1 MGHKTFKLSAVST
14 AMLASL
20 MAGHASYANAEETV
34 DETIT
39 VTGIRGSIMRA
50 MDTKRESTGIVD
62 AINAEDMGK
71 FPDTNLAE
79 SLQRITGVSIDR
91 TNGEGSKVTVRG
103 FGPDFNVVTLNGRQ
117 MPAANLEATTAAST
131 RSFDFANLASEGV
144 SGVQI
149 YKTSRAEYTTGGIGS
164 VINLETHRPL
174 NSPGFKLSVGAK
186 GVMDQSLEGNTITPE
201 LSAIVS
207 NSFFDDKVG
216 ISLVGSYQQRKS
228 AYNSAVTGNGWYTI
242 KGHDADWGTL
252 PLDEYDDNGIL
263 VKEQVAVINR
273 PTVDE
278 VYSVPRNL
286 SYEFNNVER
295 ERVNGQLT
303 LQFRPVDSILA
314 TLDYTY
320 AKNEVETNSTN
331 ISAWFNNA
339 YDTTTPG
346 NIVMTEGTDAVGS
359 VVAPV
364 IYTDLSGA
372 DAASGVA
379 SFGTYNENKSLGF
392 NLEFTPNENLKLV
405 LDIHSSE
412 AEAGPADWRGS
423 NNIIGLTQND
433 RIGATVD
440 YSKDFPVLDI
450 VYANGA
456 EERDASRMMS
466 AGTSF
471 RNAYMKS
478 EIDQYQLKGKYTFD
492 DGLVHSIDFGI
503 ASMEAKNRSA
513 FGNSQRD
520 STWGG
525 YGIASKMDET
535 SPDYDP
541 DYQMQDSY
549 DDDIFTLDTVPD
561 KFSDIPGSD
570 NPRME
575 KYIYKADFLEVI
587 DQVEAIAIANDES
600 LGDCG
605 PKLCAPTSYST
616 DRRVVEKQQSAFV
629 QANFVFDVIERPAN
643 LSVGVRYEETDVTSP
658 AVVPNYTSVSWTGA
672 NEFSLAAAG
681 EPINSAQSG
690 SYDNVLP
697 ALDFDIEIID
707 DLILRTAIGKSI
719 TRPSYSD
726 IQGGRTVDQ
735 LGRIN
740 GGTGSSGNPNL
751 LPFESTNFDLSAEW
765 YYDEGSYMSIGY
777 YAKDVKNFIG
787 NGSITD
793 TPFDVVHPF
802 SGPNAAEALAALNLS
817 AEEAGPN
824 AGDLR
829 QYYLDQGWIDA
840 VGKLTDPTDGY
851 ERASFVFTAPS
862 NAKEA
867 SIDGFEVAIQHL
879 FGDSG
884 FGTQINFTTVD
895 GDVVYDN
902 YNTNK
907 GNQVDEN
914 GVELVDEEGNS
925 IPVEN
930 QFVLLGLSDSAN
942 FVGFYEK
949 DGLQVRLAY
958 NWRDKFLVNTFT
970 GDQKNPIYTEAYGQW
985 DLNVSYDVNEN
996 LTVFVE
1002 GINITDE
1009 YTRQHS
1015 RHQNMVMN
1023 VTQQAPRYNI
1033 GARYTF

>member
-1 MGHKTFKLSAVST
+1 MGHKKFKLSAVST

-20 MAGHASYANAEETV
+20 MAGHTSYANAEETV

-117 MPAANLEATTAAST
+117 MPAANLEATSASSS

-144 SGVQI
+144 SGVQV
-149 YKTSRAEYTTGGIGS
+149 YKTARAENPTGGIGS

-174 NSPGFKLSVGAK
+174 NTPGFKLSIGAK
-186 GVMDQSLEGNTITPE
+186 GVLDQSVEGSSITPE

-216 ISLVGSYQQRKS
+216 VSLVGSYQKRES
-228 AYNSAVTGNGWYTI
+228 AYSSAVTGNGWYTI
-242 KGHDADWGTL
+242 KGNDGDWGTL
-252 PLDEYDDNGIL
+252 PLDEYDENGIL
-263 VKEQVAVINR
+263 VKEQVAVVNR
-273 PTVDE
+273 PTEDE

-286 SYEFNNVER
+286 SYEFNNNTR

-303 LQFRPVDSILA
+303 LQFRPVESVLA

-320 AKNEVETNSTN
+320 SKNEVETNSTN

-379 SFGTYNENKSLGF
+379 SYGTYNENKSVGF
-392 NLEFTPNENLKLV
+392 NLEFTPSDNLKLV
-405 LDIHSSE
+405 LDVHSSE

-440 YSKDFPVLDI
+440 YSQDLPVLDI
-450 VYANGA
+450 MYGNGA
-456 EERDASRMMS
+456 EERDPSRMMS

-471 RNAYMKS
+471 RNAYMKA
-478 EIDQYQLKGKYTFD
+478 EIDQYQLKGVYTFD
-492 DGLVHSIDFGI
+492 DGIVESINFGI
-503 ASMEAKNRSA
+503 NSTESTNRSA
-513 FGNSQRD
+513 FGNTQRD
-520 STWGG
+520 TWGG
-525 YGIASKMDET
+525 YGVKSKMDPEHD
-535 SPDYDP
+535 DYDA

-549 DDDIFTLDTVPD
+549 DDDIFTLDTVPN

-570 NPRME
+570 NPRLE
-575 KYIYKADFLEVI
+575 KYIYKTDFMEVI
-587 DQVEAIAIANDES
+587 DQIEAIAVLNDES
-600 LGDCG
+600 LGECG
-605 PKLCAPTSYST
+605 PRLCAPST
-616 DRRVVEKQQSAFV
+616 FSEDRTVIEKQQAAYV
-629 QANFVFDVIERPAN
+629 QANLVFDLANMPAN
-643 LSVGVRYEETDVTSP
+643 LSLGVRYEETDVTSP
-658 AVVPNYTSVSWTGA
+658 AVVPNYTNIAWTGA
-672 NEFSLAAAG
+672 NEFSLSASG
-681 EPINSAQSG
+681 EPVASAQSG

-697 ALDFDIEIID
+697 AIDFDIEVFD
-707 DLILRTAIGKSI
+707 DFIVRAALGKSM
-719 TRPSYSD
+719 TRPGYAD
-726 IQGGRTVDQ
+726 IQGGRSVSQ
-735 LGRIN
+735 LARIN

-765 YYDEGSYMSIGY
+765 YYGEGSYVSLGY

-787 NGSITD
+787 QGSLTEA
-793 TPFDVVHPF
+793 PFAVVHPF
-802 SGPNAAEALAALNLS
+802 SGPNAAQALADLNIS
-817 AEEAGPN
+817 ADDAGPN

-840 VGKLTDPTDGY
+840 DGNLTDPSDGY
-851 ERASFVFTAPS
+851 LPTDITFTVPS
-862 NAKEA
+862 NEKEA
-867 SIDGFEVAIQHL
+867 SLDGFEFAVQHL
-879 FGDSG
+879 FGESG
-884 FGTQINFTTVD
+884 FGTQINFTIVD
-895 GDVVYDN
+895 GDVVYDD

-907 GNQVDEN
+907 GNLLDADGNEV
-914 GVELVDEEGNS
+914 LDEEGNAV
-925 IPVEN
+925 PKPN
-930 QFVLLGLSDSAN
+930 QFVLQGLSDSAN
-942 FVGFYEK
+942 FVGFYDK
-949 DGLQVRLAY
+949 DGVQVRLAY
-958 NWRDKFLVNTFT
+958 NWRDKFLASTFT

-985 DLNVSYDVNEN
+985 DINVSFDVNEN
-996 LTVFVE
+996 LTVFAE

-1009 YTRQHS
+1009 YSRQHS
-1015 RHQNMVMN
+1015 RHENMVVN